1 MSFAAGAEQT
11 VDFQRDVWTVS
22 RLNTEARAI
31 LEGSLPLLWVQG
43 EISNLAEPPSG
54 HCYFTLKDPGAQVR
68 CALFR
73 QRRQLLGFRPANGQ
87 QVLVRARLT
96 LYEARGDF
104 QLRVEHMEPAGE
116 GALRLELERRKRR
129 LAAMG
134 LFDEQK
140 KRPLPTL
147 PARIGLITSA
157 NGAAVHDLLTVL
169 ARRLPLVP
177 VLIYPVA
184 VQGEGAAAAI
194 SAALALANRRAECDL
209 LILARGGG
217 SLEDLMAFNEEG
229 VAHAIRA
236 SAIPVLTG
244 IGHEIDLSIADLAAD
259 QRAPTPSAAAEM
271 AVPSQADL
279 GHRLT
284 ALEQRLRTRLAG
296 RRSAAT
302 QQLDALARRLQLRH
316 PLTRLRQLAQTLD
329 RTWQRL
335 DLAMRRDLQRRAVA
349 LAHQRSA
356 LQAVAP
362 QRRLREAGLRLT
374 GLSARLPRLAGQA
387 LARRRERLAHA
398 GARLEA
404 LSPLAVLR
412 RGYAIVTRQRD
423 NVVVRAA
430 AEVSDGEHISLRLGH
445 GSLRATV
452 TAVTPAAEDAP
463 TEGARWK
470 DALGKHAGETE

>member
-1 MSFAAGAEQT
+1 MTVCTSRAWRSMDMFLCTMPMPPSSARAMASLASVTVSMAADSRGILSAMLRVSWVERSTSLGTTCEWAGTRRTSSKVSASPSRRMAGLRRESGADQLTSYHRNSTRRGKLIPVVRERVRRGAALRPTTQPSQHRVMSFVAGAEQT

-22 RLNTEARAI
+22 RLNAEARAI

-54 HCYFTLKDPGAQVR
+54 HCYFTLKDQGAQVR

-73 QRRQLLGFRPANGQ
+73 QRRQLLSFRPANGQ

-184 VQGEGAAAAI
+184 VQGEG
-194 SAALALANRRAECDL
+194 
-209 LILARGGG
+209 
-217 SLEDLMAFNEEG
+217 
-229 VAHAIRA
+229 
-236 SAIPVLTG
+236 
-244 IGHEIDLSIADLAAD
+244 
-259 QRAPTPSAAAEM
+259 
-271 AVPSQADL
+271 
-279 GHRLT
+279 
-284 ALEQRLRTRLAG
+284 
-296 RRSAAT
+296 
-302 QQLDALARRLQLRH
+302 
-316 PLTRLRQLAQTLD
+316 
-329 RTWQRL
+329 
-335 DLAMRRDLQRRAVA
+335 
-349 LAHQRSA
+349 
-356 LQAVAP
+356 
-362 QRRLREAGLRLT
+362 
-374 GLSARLPRLAGQA
+374 
-387 LARRRERLAHA
+387 
-398 GARLEA
+398 
-404 LSPLAVLR
+404 
-412 RGYAIVTRQRD
+412 
-423 NVVVRAA
+423 
-430 AEVSDGEHISLRLGH
+430 
-445 GSLRATV
+445 
-452 TAVTPAAEDAP
+452 
-463 TEGARWK
+463 
-470 DALGKHAGETE
+470 